1 MTKLWVVASFHL
13 DKDDFVVSPI
23 KHDQVKFIIFK
34 DHILIDNQI
43 VFVNQQFFSAS
54 FSERASD
61 KMRPLILLG

>member
-34 DHILIDNQI
+34 DHVFIDNQI
-43 VFVNQQFFSAS
+43 PLINQPPLRAPFSNGAG
-54 FSERASD
+54 D
-61 KMRPLILLG
+61 KMSPLILLW